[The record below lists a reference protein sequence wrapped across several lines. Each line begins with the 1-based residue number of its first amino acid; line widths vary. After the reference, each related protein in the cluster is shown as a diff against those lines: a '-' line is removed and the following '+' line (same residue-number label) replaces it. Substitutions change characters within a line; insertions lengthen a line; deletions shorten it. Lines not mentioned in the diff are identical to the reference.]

1 MVSDRSRGEGG
12 FWGCFTSFSDNADQS
27 AISTR
32 VQDGHDARR
41 IHPTETPKDIV
52 MLMAA
57 EKALD
62 PEFCRNG
69 APSRFAPSDP
79 IEAVE
84 EDANVGIRLGPRPSG
99 RVQAYIS
106 PSRPPADRKTV
117 GGGKR
122 GTI

>member
-41 IHPTETPKDIV
+41 IHPTETPQDIE

-57 EKALD
+57 EKAL
-62 PEFCRNG
+62 PTEFCRNG

-84 EDANVGIRLGPRPSG
+84 EAAHVGNRLGPRPTG
-99 RVQAYIS
+99 RVQATIY
-106 PSRPPADRKTV
+106 PTYPPAH
-117 GGGKR
+117 
-122 GTI
+122 

>member
-84 EDANVGIRLGPRPSG
+84 EAANVGIRLGPRPSG
-99 RVQAYIS
+99 R
-106 PSRPPADRKTV
+106 DRKST
-117 GGGKR
+117 R
-122 GTI
+122 LNSSH